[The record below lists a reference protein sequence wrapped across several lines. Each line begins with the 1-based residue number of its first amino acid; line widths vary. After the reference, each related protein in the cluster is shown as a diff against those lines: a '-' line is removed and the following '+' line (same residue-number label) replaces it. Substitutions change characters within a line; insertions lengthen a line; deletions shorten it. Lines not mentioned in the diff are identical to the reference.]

1 MKRLVKILLFMFILN
16 SLSSIAMTTYGYRYD
31 CDYDYPYVY
40 DAYWNNRTAR
50 WDVNGHADKYEV
62 TLYKDGRRIAT
73 EITYSRSY
81 SFSSFIYSRGYNY
94 YFEVRPY
101 NYRTG
106 WGSWVSSNSFYFDD
120 YCREYAYRDY
130 RYDRDYRDRYGV
142 SYARNPGPPY
152 DSQTINSNGYYI
164 SNNGLPTNNS
174 NNQINVQGVNV
185 PEPQVI
191 NDTINGFF
199 PTGSFMNV
207 FGTWKYA
214 YINGAF
220 ATNTWI
226 KSNGKWYYIDINGNM
241 VTGLYA
247 INGKT
252 YYLNAD
258 GSMATGIINVAGTNH
273 YFDANGVMQ
282 Y

>member
-1 MKRLVKILLFMFILN
+1 M
-16 SLSSIAMTTYGYRYD
+16 YGRG
-31 CDYDYPYVY
+31 CD
-40 DAYWNNRTAR
+40 
-50 WDVNGHADKYEV
+50 
-62 TLYKDGRRIAT
+62 
-73 EITYSRSY
+73 
-81 SFSSFIYSRGYNY
+81 Y

-106 WGSWVSSNSFYFDD
+106 WGSWISSDNIYFDD

-130 RYDRDYRDRYGV
+130 YRYDRKYPDRYGV

-152 DSQTINSNGYYI
+152 NSQTYSSNGYSI
-164 SNNGLPTNNS
+164 SN
-174 NNQINVQGVNV
+174 
-185 PEPQVI
+185 

-199 PTGSFMNV
+199 PTGTFMNV
-207 FGTWKYA
+207 YGTWKYA

-226 KSNGKWYYIDINGNM
+226 KSSGKWYYIDVNGNM
-241 VTGLYA
+241 VTGPYT

-258 GSMATGIINVAGTNH
+258 GYMAKNSWRKDSKGWCWLGADGSMVTNAWEKDSGGWCFIGSDGHMVTDSWADDSKGRCWMDSTGHIAKSRWLKEGGDWYYLKADGYMATGNIVINGKT
-273 YFDANGVMQ
+273 YRFDSDGKWLR
-282 Y
+282 